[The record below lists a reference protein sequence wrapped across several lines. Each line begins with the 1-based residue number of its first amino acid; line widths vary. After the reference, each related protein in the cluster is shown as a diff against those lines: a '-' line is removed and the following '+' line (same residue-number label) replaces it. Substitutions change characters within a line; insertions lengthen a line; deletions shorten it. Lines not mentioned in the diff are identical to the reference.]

1 MKGGESEKDNRVASH
16 RNAEGTYSAGGSP
29 LPLRNRRGRNRA
41 RGTPRSTSE
50 ERGRTRKT
58 RVGWR
63 GVVEF
68 SQPQHQAPR
77 KALSGQGQGLATLVS
92 RLRVWRGLLGFFG
105 WNSAH

>member
-1 MKGGESEKDNRVASH
+1 MKGGENEKDNRVASH
-16 RNAEGTYSAGGSP
+16 RNAEGTHSAGGSP

-77 KALSGQGQGLATLVS
+77 KALSGQGQGLANPCLS
-92 RLRVWRGLLGFFG
+92 LARVAGLTRSL
-105 WNSAH
+105 WLELCP